1 MGTVSGLFCFIIF
14 HFIQHHFSYR
24 KQNKLGTPGSS
35 FPALGRRGASATLSS
50 GENRFIF
57 KRRLFKSNRELS
69 QDPVEVNLL
78 YAQAVHSVVK
88 VCLIFRHHHLDV
100 FTCLLY

>member
-1 MGTVSGLFCFIIF
+1 MNQTSGL
-14 HFIQHHFSYR
+14 
-24 KQNKLGTPGSS
+24 NT
-35 FPALGRRGASATLSS
+35 LGRKSNTTLSS

-57 KRRLFKSNRELS
+57 KRRLFRSSRELS

-88 VCLIFRHHHLDV
+88 VSGKKR
-100 FTCLLY
+100 

>member
-1 MGTVSGLFCFIIF
+1 MQQKATAPSGL
-14 HFIQHHFSYR
+14 S
-24 KQNKLGTPGSS
+24 T
-35 FPALGRRGASATLSS
+35 LGRRSANIGLTG

-57 KRRLFKSNRELS
+57 KKRLFRSNRELS

-88 VCLIFRHHHLDV
+88 VCLIIFLI
-100 FTCLLY
+100 C